1 MPLNL
6 LDKRNR
12 IIGPSSLYFDR
23 SPVGYVTND
32 GVNYSPT
39 FEKLPFEADQVENG
53 VGGSVIQDAGTV
65 GFTAI
70 EILEE
75 NFAELLDLPAGADFT
90 SGSLAGAD
98 FDMRPNRDL
107 TMRQIEWYGKW
118 GRGGVGHFVVGGE
131 LANLPKIA
139 RSAKEA
145 TVFELTYDLVK
156 LCTQWPCGFCRL
168 YDAVTGALT
177 VTSTPADEATGVA
190 TSAAIALAFN
200 KPVSVLALAGD
211 NFSLVA
217 DSAPT
222 VAIPFTASIG
232 TTTKGGLT
240 ILDPSKITITPDA
253 ALTAGAHTFKVMAG
267 IPAVDGTTIAADVAV
282 GFTVGA

>member
-12 IIGPSSLYFDR
+12 IIGPSSLFFDR
-23 SPVGYVTND
+23 APVGYVTND

-53 VGGSVIQDAGTV
+53 VGGSVIADAGTV

-90 SGSLAGAD
+90 SGGLGGRD

-131 LANLPKIA
+131 LANLPKIV

-156 LCTQWPCGFCRL
+156 LCTQWPCGFFRL

-177 VTSTPADEATGVA
+177 VTTTPADAATGVA
-190 TSAAIALAFN
+190 TSATIALAFN

-211 NFSLVA
+211 NFTLVDGSGDA
-217 DSAPT
+217 
-222 VAIPFTASIG
+222 VAFTASMG

-253 ALTAGAHTFKVMAG
+253 AFTAGDYTLTVLAG
-267 IPAVDGTTIAADVAV
+267 IPAVDGTTLAADESAT
-282 GFTVGA
+282 FTVGA